1 MSNIVEIASN
11 AGTFKT
17 LVAAVSAAGLADT
30 LAGPG
35 PFTVFAPTDEAFDA
49 LPDGTVAGLLQDIP
63 ALTKILTFHVVAGK
77 VMAAD
82 LSDGLQADS
91 LEGGKLTF
99 HTDGGVT
106 VNNATVT
113 QADIEADNGV
123 IHVIDSVLM
132 PA

>member
-1 MSNIVEIASN
+1 MSNIVEIASG
-11 AGTFKT
+11 AGTFGT
-17 LVAAVSAAGLADT
+17 LVAAVTAAGLADT

-35 PFTVFAPTDEAFDA
+35 PFTVFAPTDDAFDA
-49 LPDGTVAGLLQDIP
+49 LPEGTVASLLGDIP
-63 ALTKILTFHVVAGK
+63 TLTKILTYHVVAGK

-82 LSDGLQADS
+82 LSDGLEADS

-99 HTDGGVT
+99 HTVGGVS
-106 VNNATVT
+106 VNDAHIT
-113 QADIEADNGV
+113 QADVEADNGV

>member
-17 LVAAVSAAGLADT
+17 LVAAVSAAGLAET

-35 PFTVFAPTDEAFDA
+35 PFTVFAPTDEAFAA
-49 LPDGTVAGLLQDIP
+49 LPDGTVAGLLEDIP
-63 ALTKILTFHVVAGK
+63 ALTKILTYHVVAGK

-99 HTDGGVT
+99 HTEGGVT
-106 VNNATVT
+106 VNEANVT